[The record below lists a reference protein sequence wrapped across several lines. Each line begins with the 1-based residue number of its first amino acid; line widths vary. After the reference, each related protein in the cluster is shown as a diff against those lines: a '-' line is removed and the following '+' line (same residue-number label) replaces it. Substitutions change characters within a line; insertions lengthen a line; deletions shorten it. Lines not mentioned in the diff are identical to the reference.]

1 LPIEPELI
9 TNMSRK
15 KKNNSPWLDD
25 ALEAVRTLRAGG
37 VIIHRSDTV
46 WGVACDATNSEA
58 VSKLRKLKRRDDNSP
73 ILVLVADNGLI
84 ERHFSDIPEAAWDL
98 FEHSN
103 RPTTVIMPGGKGV
116 DPSILG
122 PEDSLGIRLVHDE
135 WTQFVS
141 RGLARPLASSSANIT
156 GSPTPIN
163 FDSITLEMLDGAD
176 FTSSHRRSELDSS
189 RPSFIAA
196 FDANG
201 RFKILRS

>member
-1 LPIEPELI
+1 
-9 TNMSRK
+9 MSRK

-84 ERHFSDIPEAAWDL
+84 EKHFSDIPEAAWDL

-156 GSPTPIN
+156 ARLPRSTSTLSP
-163 FDSITLEMLDGAD
+163 
-176 FTSSHRRSELDSS
+176 S
-189 RPSFIAA
+189 RCSTEQ
-196 FDANG
+196 
-201 RFKILRS
+201 ILLAHTALRT

>member
-1 LPIEPELI
+1 
-9 TNMSRK
+9 MSRK

-116 DPSILG
+116 DSSILG

-189 RPSFIAA
+189 SPSFIAA

>member
-1 LPIEPELI
+1 
-9 TNMSRK
+9 MSRK

-58 VSKLRKLKRRDDNSP
+58 VSKLRKLKKRDEDSP

-84 ERHFSDIPEAAWDL
+84 ERHFSDMPEAAWDL

-135 WTQFVS
+135 WTEFVS
-141 RGLARPLASSSANIT
+141 RGLGRPLASSSANIT

-163 FDSITLEMLDGAD
+163 FDSISPEMVDGAD
-176 FTSSHRRSELDSS
+176 FTSSHRRSELDKSNSS
-189 RPSFIAA
+189 FLAA
-196 FDANG
+196 FDTRG